1 MKEKLVSI
9 IIPTFNG
16 DRFIKETI
24 DNCLD
29 QSYKNIEIIVIN
41 DGSSSKKVNNVL
53 KEYIDKK
60 VIRYIYQ
67 DNKGLAGARNTGIL
81 NSTGEYIQFLDDDDL
96 LDKHKIE
103 SQVKYLEENKDILGV
118 YCKTKYFDNDT
129 KEIIKHLEIMPNRD
143 IYGQFLLKNF
153 LSVNSILIRK
163 KELLFD
169 ESLRSLEDY
178 DYWLRYF
185 NTNGKIGFIDNTY
198 CMVRVHNNNM
208 SSNLHRMA
216 ENEIRV
222 LEKELLKNKN
232 SKYEE
237 LINYRLFKLK
247 YLIGVQ
253 SNENKRFIIKCNKFN
268 LIKIQLYKFKQIIKR
283 LKSDSKNIY
292 YNKKNSV

>member
-1 MKEKLVSI
+1 MKKKLVSI

-16 DRFIKETI
+16 ERFIKETI
-24 DNCLD
+24 DNCLE

-41 DGSSSKKVNNVL
+41 DGSSSKKVSDVL

-81 NSTGEYIQFLDDDDL
+81 NSRGEYIQFLDDDDL
-96 LDKHKIE
+96 LDKYKIE
-103 SQVKYLEENKDILGV
+103 NQVKYLEENKDILGV

-129 KEIIKHLEIMPNRD
+129 KEVIKELDITPTSD
-143 IYGQFLLKNF
+143 IYEQFLLKNF

-185 NTNGKIGFIDNTY
+185 NINGKIGFIDNTY

-253 SNENKRFIIKCNKFN
+253 SNENQNFIIMRSKFN
-268 LIKIQLYKFKQIIKR
+268 LIKIQLYKLKQIIKMI
-283 LKSDSKNIY
+283 KSDNKNIY